1 LLLVRTATVEE
12 VMARIDDAA
21 RAEPGGAV
29 AFDGDGTLWSGD
41 IGEDFFASLLDGG
54 GLTTE
59 AHDAFVREA
68 TEGGVDAT
76 GDAAEVVRRIHAAY
90 LGGTFSEERI
100 CEIITWACAG
110 WTRARLDEFSAG
122 IVESEGLAGRLQEEA
137 VRILRHC
144 ARSGIDV
151 HLVSASPR
159 SIVHAAARIV
169 GIDPARAIGV
179 TEKCDADDLVLTE
192 VIRPIPYDHGKVTCL
207 RATLGARPLYAA
219 FGDNAFD
226 VPLLQAAK
234 IPVMIRP
241 KQRLRARAQEIPGV
255 VELERL

>member
-1 LLLVRTATVEE
+1 MRTATVEE
-12 VMARIDDAA
+12 VIARIDDAA

-41 IGEDFFASLLDGG
+41 IGEEFFSALLAGG
-54 GLTTE
+54 GLTTQ

-76 GDAAEVVRRIHAAY
+76 GDAAEIVRRIHAAY

-110 WTRARLDEFSAG
+110 WTRARLDEFSG
-122 IVESEGLAGRLQEEA
+122 RVLERNGLAGRLQEEA
-137 VRILRHC
+137 LRIVRHC
-144 ARSGIDV
+144 ARVGIDV
-151 HLVSASPR
+151 HIVSASPG
-159 SIVHAAARIV
+159 SIVRAAAQIV
-169 GIDPARAIGV
+169 GVDPQRAIGV
-179 TEKCDADDLVLTE
+179 AEKFDANEIVLTE
-192 VIRPIPYDHGKVTCL
+192 VLRPIPYDHGKVACL
-207 RATLGARPLYAA
+207 RAMLGTRVLYAA

-226 VPLLQAAK
+226 VPLLQASK

-241 KQRLRARAQEIPGV
+241 KPRLRSRAGEIPGV
-255 VELERL
+255 VELERS